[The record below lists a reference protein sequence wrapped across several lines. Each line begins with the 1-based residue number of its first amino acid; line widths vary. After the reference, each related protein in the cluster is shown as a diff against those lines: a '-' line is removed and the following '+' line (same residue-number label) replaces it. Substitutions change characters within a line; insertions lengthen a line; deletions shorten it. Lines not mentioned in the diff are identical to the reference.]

1 MLKTTGVRLE
11 NIVDIEKG
19 LRGGISYIAKRY
31 AKANNKY
38 IKNYNPKKFVTFLDM
53 NNLYGLAM
61 KVYLPQGGF
70 KYLKNV
76 DGFDV
81 SSISKKSPIGYILEA
96 DLEYS
101 DDLHALHNVYQLVPE
116 KLAISYDMQSDY
128 CKKSADKYKI
138 KFGDVKKSIPNLGNK
153 TNYVLHYRNLQLCL
167 SLGVRLT
174 KIHRVLKFKQSDWTK
189 KYIDFNTE
197 KKLLIVLKKI
207 FLN

>member
-70 KYLKNV
+70 KCLKNV

-81 SSISKKSPIGYILEA
+81 SSISKKSSIGYIIEA
-96 DLEYS
+96 DLEYP
-101 DDLHALHNVYQLVPE
+101 DELHALHNDYQLVPE

-128 CKKSADKYKI
+128 CKKSADKYEI

>member
-70 KYLKNV
+70 KCLKNV

-128 CKKSADKYKI
+128 CKKSADKYEI

-189 KYIDFNTE
+189 KYIDLNTE